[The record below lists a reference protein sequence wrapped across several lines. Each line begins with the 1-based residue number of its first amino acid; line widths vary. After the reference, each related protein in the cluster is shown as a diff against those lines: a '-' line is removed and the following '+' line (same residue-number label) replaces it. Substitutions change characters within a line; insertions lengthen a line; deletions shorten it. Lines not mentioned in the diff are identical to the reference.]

1 MKKAGVLSFICYLL
15 YLLGGA
21 GLAIYSKIMIDNVN
35 ANGGGWEGLGHAI
48 VLILG
53 IILAGVGLVGVIL
66 KGIHLKTEWGFF
78 GVLCIIFD
86 LALAAVLVISVMSND
101 GLSGNDPT
109 LLTIFA
115 IPVAVTFVCNILSMK
130 R

>member
-21 GLAIYSKIMIDNVN
+21 GLALYSKIMIDDLN

-66 KGIHLKTEWGFF
+66 KGIHLKTGWGLF
-78 GVLCIIFD
+78 GVLCILFD
-86 LALAAVLVISVMSND
+86 LACVAVLAIAMTSEGEVSSDFLSV
-101 GLSGNDPT
+101 LP
-109 LLTIFA
+109 FA
-115 IPVAVTFVCNILSMK
+115 IPSAVALVGNILSLK
-130 R
+130 N

>member
-1 MKKAGVLSFICYLL
+1 MKKAGVLSFICYLV

-66 KGIHLKTEWGFF
+66 KGIHLKTEWGLF
-78 GVLCIIFD
+78 GVLCILFD
-86 LALAAVLVISVMSND
+86 ILCVGALAFLTFAEGGASADFVGLLPFVIPSAV
-101 GLSGNDPT
+101 
-109 LLTIFA
+109 A
-115 IPVAVTFVCNILSMK
+115 FVGNILSLK
-130 R
+130 N